1 MSQSEESWNDVG
13 ERFKKLGSMFKQ
25 HYEAQDAEGTSEAV
39 SDEEVKEAFATLG
52 ESIKTAFATVG
63 DAVKDPEV
71 QDEAKQTAKSFFDAI
86 GATFT
91 ELGDE
96 FNKWRNKEDDMEPPS
111 RTEAAPAEPTDPDLP
126 ADPAED

>member
-1 MSQSEESWNDVG
+1 MSQSDESWNDVG

-25 HYEAQDAEGTSEAV
+25 HYEAQDAEETSEAV

-111 RTEAAPAEPTDPDLP
+111 RTEAAPAEPIDPDLP

>member
-1 MSQSEESWNDVG
+1 MSQSDESWNDVG

-25 HYEAQDAEGTSEAV
+25 HYEAQDAEETSEAV

-111 RTEAAPAEPTDPDLP
+111 RTEAAPAEPIDPDLP
-126 ADPAED
+126 ADPAEV

>member
-1 MSQSEESWNDVG
+1 MSQSDESWNDVG

-39 SDEEVKEAFATLG
+39 SDEEVKEAVATLG

-63 DAVKDPEV
+63 DVVKDPEV
-71 QDEAKQTAKSFFDAI
+71 QDEAKQTAKSFF
-86 GATFT
+86 
-91 ELGDE
+91 
-96 FNKWRNKEDDMEPPS
+96 FNKWRNKDDNMEPPS
-111 RTEAAPAEPTDPDLP
+111 RTEAAPAEPIDPDLP

>member
-39 SDEEVKEAFATLG
+39 SDEEVKEAVATLG

-63 DAVKDPEV
+63 DVVKDPEV
-71 QDEAKQTAKSFFDAI
+71 QDETKQTAKSFFDAI

-96 FNKWRNKEDDMEPPS
+96 FNKWRNKDDNMEPPS
-111 RTEAAPAEPTDPDLP
+111 RTEAAPAEPIDPDLP

>member
-1 MSQSEESWNDVG
+1 MSQSDESWNDVG
-13 ERFKKLGSMFKQ
+13 ERFKKLGSLFKQ
-25 HYEAQDAEGTSEAV
+25 HYEAQDAEGASEGV
-39 SDEEVKEAFATLG
+39 SEDEVKEAVATLG

-71 QDEAKQTAKSFFDAI
+71 QDEAKQTAKSFVDAL

-96 FNKWRNKEDDMEPPS
+96 FKKWRSKEDEVETRYRS
-111 RTEAAPAEPTDPDLP
+111 EAAPTEPVDPDLP

>member
-1 MSQSEESWNDVG
+1 MSQSDESWNDVG

-111 RTEAAPAEPTDPDLP
+111 RTEAAPAEPIDPDLP

>member
-1 MSQSEESWNDVG
+1 MSQSDESWNDVG

-25 HYEAQDAEGTSEAV
+25 HYEAQDAEEASEAV
-39 SDEEVKEAFATLG
+39 SDEEVKEAVATLG

-96 FNKWRNKEDDMEPPS
+96 FNKSRSKEDDMEPPS
-111 RTEAAPAEPTDPDLP
+111 RTDAAPAEPVDPGLP